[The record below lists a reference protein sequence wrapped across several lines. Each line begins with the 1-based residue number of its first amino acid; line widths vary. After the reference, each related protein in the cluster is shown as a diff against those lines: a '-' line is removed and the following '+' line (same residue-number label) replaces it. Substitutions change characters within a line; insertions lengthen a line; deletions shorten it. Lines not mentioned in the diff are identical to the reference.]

1 MDLILFNN
9 LVFSTLILTNLFLE
23 ADPRNDTLDELLE
36 CKVSFV
42 IFAWP
47 LLNELCLL
55 YCFSIEFCNNWLWW
69 LIYFCF
75 YMYLKLLEF
84 VQFLRNEFI
93 IYIWLLYDF
102 FNYCITS
109 LRWVFIIFWRC
120 FKKSV
125 YKSNIVINFDCL
137 CLLSCISIMC

>member
-55 YCFSIEFCNNWLWW
+55 YCFSIEFCNNWL
-69 LIYFCF
+69 
-75 YMYLKLLEF
+75 
-84 VQFLRNEFI
+84 
-93 IYIWLLYDF
+93 
-102 FNYCITS
+102 
-109 LRWVFIIFWRC
+109 
-120 FKKSV
+120 
-125 YKSNIVINFDCL
+125 
-137 CLLSCISIMC
+137 